1 MGPRR
6 EARELAVQVIYAL
19 ELNGYTSQEKA
30 KDANLDQVIE
40 DIISI
45 HTKKLTQEQKEFI
58 DFLVKST
65 YYNLPVIDELIKKFS
80 KNWQFHRISIVDKS
94 ILRLAIMEM
103 LFSETPAQVVIN
115 EAIEISKK
123 FSGEKSG
130 TFING
135 VLDTVMH
142 YKEAYDTM

>member
-58 DFLVKST
+58 DFLVKRT
-65 YYNLPVIDELIKKFS
+65 YYNLPVIDELIRKFS
-80 KNWQFHRISIVDKS
+80 KNWPFHRISIVDKS

-142 YKEAYDTM
+142 YKGKYDTM

>member
-58 DFLVKST
+58 DFLVKRT
-65 YYNLPVIDELIKKFS
+65 YYNLPVIDELIRKFS
-80 KNWQFHRISIVDKS
+80 KNWPFHRISIVDKS

-142 YKEAYDTM
+142 YKEKYDTM

>member
-58 DFLVKST
+58 DFLVKRT

>member
-30 KDANLDQVIE
+30 KDANIDQVIE

-58 DFLVKST
+58 DFLVKRT

-103 LFSETPAQVVIN
+103 LFPETPAQVVIN